1 MKTRLVGLDSLRGI
15 AALALIIFH
24 VRGIPTLECPLILN
38 KIIDH
43 LGSGVPL
50 FYAISAFSLMLGY
63 EARLSE
69 VDGLSH
75 FYIRRFF
82 RIIPLFYTMLCFW
95 LIVRAFYF
103 HASTSFSDIALN
115 TSCLF
120 GLLPQSHEG
129 LVWAS
134 WSIGVEWIFY
144 IFFPILMLM
153 ASTLAGTTVL
163 FIASIA
169 ISVASMTNLEA
180 LSSLF
185 PSFGYMAFST
195 QLVFFT
201 GGILAFKLGRKIL
214 LKLPCYQNKKWLSR
228 LLVFAAAS
236 YLALLWN
243 SSLGLWLANKHLG
256 TQAITGGWILLL
268 AATLPGVKSI
278 LDYSLLQRAGKL
290 SFSLYLRPIQ

>member
-15 AALALIIFH
+15 AALSLVVFH
-24 VRGIPTLECPLILN
+24 VQGIPALKVPQGMA
-38 KIIDH
+38 IIISH
-43 LGSGVPL
+43 FGSGVPL

-63 EARLSE
+63 EARLLE

-103 HASTSFSDIALN
+103 HASTSFSDITLN

-153 ASTLAGTTVL
+153 ASTLMGATVL
-163 FIASIA
+163 F
-169 ISVASMTNLEA
+169 
-180 LSSLF
+180 
-185 PSFGYMAFST
+185 
-195 QLVFFT
+195 
-201 GGILAFKLGRKIL
+201 
-214 LKLPCYQNKKWLSR
+214 
-228 LLVFAAAS
+228 
-236 YLALLWN
+236 
-243 SSLGLWLANKHLG
+243 
-256 TQAITGGWILLL
+256 
-268 AATLPGVKSI
+268 
-278 LDYSLLQRAGKL
+278 
-290 SFSLYLRPIQ
+290 